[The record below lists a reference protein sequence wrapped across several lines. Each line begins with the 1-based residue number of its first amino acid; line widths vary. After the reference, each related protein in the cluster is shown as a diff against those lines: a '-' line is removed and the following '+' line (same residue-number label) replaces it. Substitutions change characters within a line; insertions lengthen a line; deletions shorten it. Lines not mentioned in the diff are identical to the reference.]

1 MINTHSQE
9 NLKADIE
16 SKISNVEFIDIQIDL
31 LTQALQTAIEL
42 LRTIGLTSDY
52 KNILLP
58 ILLYKRLC
66 DAYNDETY
74 INHVQNKNLHRFIIP
89 KDCLWQDINES
100 EHFLKERLEKNFF
113 EIERNNGDLE
123 GLFEFGSY
131 ARHLQDRHLR
141 EIFRIFNPYN
151 LGISTISDEQMGV
164 IFTALLE
171 QIARNEGRGNAN
183 YLTPPSVTT
192 LLAKISTQDKDGI
205 INAYDPACG
214 SAGLLLEVANQTFVI
229 QELAGQDISTEILRL
244 ARMNVVMHG
253 KNSSQVNLKLGNT
266 INEPQHPNKKF
277 DVVLSV
283 PPFGIKWDPA
293 AVRDRSELQ
302 TYGPEPSRSRGDFV
316 FVQHMLSRLD
326 NDGTMV
332 VTLPMGALF
341 RGNTDQKI
349 RKHLI
354 QSLNCLDAVIG
365 LPPNLFYGTA
375 IPTCILVFRKQ
386 RKDDSNIFFIDASNE
401 HGKEKWHN
409 YIREQ
414 DIEKILNSLTQRTN
428 IELYSENVSIDR
440 IKKNNFNLNIS
451 LYIDEYRKETIH
463 SFVDFHN
470 LVETYNGREVVF
482 RGVKDS
488 KFELI
493 PSIGRLPIDSTKIE
507 ETEESIFKQFREQA
521 LPHLSFTPRNDW
533 EWLALAQ
540 HHGLPT
546 RLLDW
551 TVNPLIALYFAVE
564 EDCKTDSAV
573 YIYADCDS
581 PVETGLPEYEDPL
594 RFPSDKPVLRY
605 IPAHLTPR
613 IIAQSGLF
621 TTHQNI
627 TQGFTSD
634 KIYKIVVPNSLRG
647 KLKQQL
653 YRYGIHRGTVYPGL
667 DGTSAHIKW
676 INCQPSD

>member
-1 MINTHSQE
+1 MNTHNQE
-9 NLKADIE
+9 NLKTGIDTE
-16 SKISNVEFIDIQIDL
+16 ISSVDFVDIQIDL
-31 LTQALQTAIEL
+31 LTHALQKAIDL
-42 LRTIGLTSDY
+42 LYTFGHASDH
-52 KNILLP
+52 KQILLP

-66 DAYNDETY
+66 DAHNDETH
-74 INHVQNKNLHRFIIP
+74 INHLQDKNLHRFIIP
-89 KDCLWQDINES
+89 KDCLWYNIIET
-100 EHFLKERLEKNFF
+100 EYYLKDKLDKAFG
-113 EIERNNGDLE
+113 EIESNNEDLD
-123 GLFEFGSY
+123 GLLTFGSSG
-131 ARHLQDRHLR
+131 RHLPDSMLR
-141 EIFRIFNPYN
+141 EIFFIFNPYN
-151 LGISTISDEQMGV
+151 LGIYTIPDEQMGM

-171 QIARNEGRGNAN
+171 LIARNEGRGRAS
-183 YLTPPSVTT
+183 YLTPPSVAT

-214 SAGLLLEVANQTFVI
+214 SAGLLLAIADQTLVI
-229 QELAGQDISTEILRL
+229 RELAGQDISADILRV
-244 ARMNVVMHG
+244 ARMNVIMHG
-253 KNSSQVNLKLGNT
+253 KNTNQVNLKLGNT
-266 INEPQHPNKKF
+266 LSEPQHLGKEF

-283 PPFGIKWDPA
+283 PPFGIKWDPVA
-293 AVRDRSELQ
+293 ARDRTELQ
-302 TYGPEPSRSRGDFV
+302 IYGPEPSRSRADFA

-349 RKHLI
+349 RRHLI
-354 QSLNCLDAVIG
+354 QNLNCLDAVIG
-365 LPPNLFYGTA
+365 LPPSLFYGTA
-375 IPTCILVFRKQ
+375 IPTCVLVFRKQ
-386 RKDDSNIFFIDASNE
+386 RKDKNNIFFIDASNE
-401 HGKEKWHN
+401 HGKERWYN
-409 YIREQ
+409 YIRDQ
-414 DIEKILNSLTQRTN
+414 DLDKILDSLSHRTN
-428 IELYSENVSIDR
+428 VELYSENVSTDR

-470 LVETYNGREVVF
+470 LVEKYNAKEVVF

-507 ETEESIFKQFREQA
+507 ETEETIFKQFREQA

-573 YIYADCDS
+573 YVYADCDS
-581 PVETGLPEYEDPL
+581 PVETGLPEYGDPL

-627 TQGFTSD
+627 TQGFTSE
-634 KIYKIVVPNSLRG
+634 KIHKIVVPNSLRA

-676 INCQPSD
+676 INCQSGD